1 MQSVPASMTEGKV
14 NRKQLG
20 EKKFQHIL
28 KKTSISEWTK
38 MLPERRIILNT
49 CLLPGAYFAKAK
61 SGQQKGNKSK
71 ERTGPRGEVNYLKME
86 RKNNNPC

>member
-1 MQSVPASMTEGKV
+1 
-14 NRKQLG
+14 
-20 EKKFQHIL
+20 
-28 KKTSISEWTK
+28 
-38 MLPERRIILNT
+38 MLPESRIILNT

-86 RKNNNPC
+86 RKNNNPF